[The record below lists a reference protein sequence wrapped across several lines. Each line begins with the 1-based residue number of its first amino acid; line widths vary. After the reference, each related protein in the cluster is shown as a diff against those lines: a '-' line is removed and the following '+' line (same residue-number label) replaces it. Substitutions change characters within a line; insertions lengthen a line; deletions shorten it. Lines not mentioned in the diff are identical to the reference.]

1 MFKKLLTIVAIA
13 GLFASCGGEQQT
25 EENQNELTVQ
35 TEQTIPEIALGEF
48 DAKAGEFIDSEILV
62 TGIVD
67 HVCKHGGKKILLVT
81 DDGDVHVESETR
93 FNDSLKGSEIIV
105 TGIVREER
113 LDEAYCLKMEEDNI
127 KSHSEGDTD
136 DELFER
142 KKEHIASLRDSMEI
156 AGIDHISNYSLEYV
170 SHKEKLAETT
180 TKEEL

>member
-1 MFKKLLTIVAIA
+1 MIKKILTIAAIA

-25 EENQNELTVQ
+25 EENQTETTVE
-35 TEQTIPEIALGEF
+35 TEQATPELALGEF
-48 DAKAGEFIDSEILV
+48 DTKAGEFVDQEILV
-62 TGIVD
+62 SGIVD

-81 DDGDVHVESETR
+81 DNGDVHVESETR
-93 FNDSLKGSEIIV
+93 FNDSIAGSEIIV

-142 KKEHIASLRDSMEI
+142 KKEHIASLRDSMKT

-170 SHKEKLAETT
+170 SHKEKIAD
-180 TKEEL
+180 TKTEDKL